1 MTLQSDSNLFTAFNN
16 IEEIKKE
23 KAKVVRTE
31 EMIKVIKETYNYN
44 APMLASI
51 LKTGTQSVYNWENG
65 SRPSIR
71 HFNKIKELYDGIVN
85 KGKTSVLEQPEI
97 ANKEIIEDVTAGT
110 PFIELNKFNTKYVN
124 NLEPFYVN
132 IHEIAE
138 ILNGELGGSLIRFC
152 NDGLEFRTPVE
163 EEPEEVLELIRNKLK
178 ENEKN

>member
-51 LKTGTQSVYNWENG
+51 LETRTQSIYNWENG
-65 SRPSIR
+65 SKPSIR
-71 HFNKIKELYDGIVN
+71 YFNKIKELYEEIV
-85 KGKTSVLEQPEI
+85 KESKEEALEQPETALKPLEI
-97 ANKEIIEDVTAGT
+97 ANKEVEEDVTAGT
-110 PFIELNKFNTKYVN
+110 PFIKLTFDTNGKERYININ
-124 NLEPFYVN
+124 N
-132 IHEIAE
+132 IHEISE
-138 ILNGELGGSLIRFC
+138 TQTTTCISFS
-152 NDGLEFRTPVE
+152 E
-163 EEPEEVLELIRNKLK
+163 EEYTHVKESINEVLELIRKKIK

>member
-1 MTLQSDSNLFTAFNN
+1 MTLHSDSNLFTAFNN

-65 SRPSIR
+65 SRPSVR
-71 HFNKIKELYDGIVN
+71 HFNKIKELYDEIVS
-85 KGKTSVLEQPEI
+85 KGKTNVLEQPEI
-97 ANKEIIEDVTAGT
+97 TNKEIVEDVTAGT
-110 PFIELNKFNTKYVN
+110 PFI
-124 NLEPFYVN
+124 
-132 IHEIAE
+132 
-138 ILNGELGGSLIRFC
+138 ILTSDFNGEKVYTNINEIRVIKSYPDGTTLINCDDTTVVRENVIEIF
-152 NDGLEFRTPVE
+152 EK
-163 EEPEEVLELIRNKLK
+163 IRNKLK

>member
-1 MTLQSDSNLFTAFNN
+1 MTLHSNSNLFTAFNN

-71 HFNKIKELYDGIVN
+71 HFNKIKELYDGIVS
-85 KGKTSVLEQPEI
+85 KGKTNVLEQPEI
-97 ANKEIIEDVTAGT
+97 TNKEIVEDVTAGT
-110 PFIELNKFNTKYVN
+110 PFI
-124 NLEPFYVN
+124 
-132 IHEIAE
+132 
-138 ILNGELGGSLIRFC
+138 ILTSDFNGEKIYTNINKIRVIRSHP
-152 NDGLEFRTPVE
+152 DGTTHINCDNSGIVRENVIEIFE
-163 EEPEEVLELIRNKLK
+163 KIRNKLK

>member
-1 MTLQSDSNLFTAFNN
+1 MTLHLDSNLFTAFNN
-16 IEEIKKE
+16 IEEIKEE

-71 HFNKIKELYDGIVN
+71 HFNKIKELYDEIVS
-85 KGKTSVLEQPEI
+85 KGKTNVLEQPEI

-110 PFIELNKFNTKYVN
+110 PFI
-124 NLEPFYVN
+124 
-132 IHEIAE
+132 
-138 ILNGELGGSLIRFC
+138 ILTSDFNGEKIYMNINKISGVRSYPDGTTHINSGDTAVVRENATEIFEKIRKKLSE
-152 NDGLEFRTPVE
+152 DG
-163 EEPEEVLELIRNKLK
+163 
-178 ENEKN
+178 EN

>member
-1 MTLQSDSNLFTAFNN
+1 MTLHSDSNLFTAFNN

-51 LKTGTQSVYNWENG
+51 LETRTQSIYNWENG

-71 HFNKIKELYDGIVN
+71 YFNKIKELYDGIVSG
-85 KGKTSVLEQPEI
+85 GKTSVLEQPEI
-97 ANKEIIEDVTAGT
+97 ANKELVEDVTAGT
-110 PFIELNKFNTKYVN
+110 PFIATTGVQGGKIYLNINKIQEIHYLKENTSIFFGDEDYT
-124 NLEPFYVN
+124 
-132 IHEIAE
+132 
-138 ILNGELGGSLIRFC
+138 C
-152 NDGLEFRTPVE
+152 VE
-163 EEPEEVLELIRNKLK
+163 ETPEEIFELIRKKIK